1 MTSNLDNEVI
11 TKFRDQS
18 ISDKSSVIS
27 RQVLMITDNNQ
38 GSYNGQIKFDLDSL
52 ATSTNFLS
60 YAEAY
65 IEIPFIC
72 SAESVV
78 ATVGGT
84 NYAAKANFKD
94 FGKTTV
100 IIKDGY
106 HHFIDSFSIEM
117 EGRTIQQVQPF
128 TNVHAHFRMITS
140 ATESDLTKNSA
151 TTGFYKDSINA
162 LGYSATPSTAGIGY
176 SNFNSVALTRG
187 EETIVFDNT
196 QSSNIPYQT
205 NNNARIENGLSY
217 YTKEK
222 LTGTGNVDY
231 RHHWIIMATIKL
243 GDISDIFNK
252 IPLTKSTSI
261 RLTMN
266 YNSCQF
272 DVGCSAAT
280 PPIITFGNYQQIS
293 GSCNP
298 IMTNPE
304 TLIAYVEAGNATTDG
319 AIRFRINALNSGIGI
334 RPTIAITSARLYVPS
349 YKLAD
354 NVSLA
359 MLQSFPTTRIE
370 YNDIY
375 THTIPSIKANEVF
388 TYTLNTGVIN
398 PRYLVICAFD
408 KTNSLNE
415 AGTANRLDYP
425 TYQSP
430 FDTAPAT
437 LGGITLTELNCQ
449 IAGTNVLQENVRY
462 GWQNFLDQ
470 VVSINAVNGN
480 LTTPGISS
488 GLLNYFDYL
497 LGYRYY
503 VFNLSRREDS
513 QNTLTKSITISGRN
527 VSGTTIELICF
538 IAYRQALEIDTAT
551 GMLKP

>member
-27 RQVLMITDNNQ
+27 RQVLFITDNNQ

-52 ATSTNFLS
+52 ATSTNYLS

-65 IEIPFIC
+65 IEVPFIC
-72 SAESVV
+72 SAESVI

-84 NYAAKANFKD
+84 NYAAKASFKD
-94 FGKTTV
+94 LGKTGI

-117 EGRTIQQVQPF
+117 EGRTIQQIQPF

-140 ATESDLTKNSA
+140 ATELDLTKNSA
-151 TTGFYKDSINA
+151 TTGFYKDSIDA

-187 EETIVFDNT
+187 TETIVFDNT
-196 QSSNIPYQT
+196 QNSIIPYET
-205 NNNARIENGLSY
+205 NKTARIENGLSY
-217 YTKEK
+217 YSREEGATN
-222 LTGTGNVDY
+222 LDDRY
-231 RHHWIIMATIKL
+231 HWVIMATIKL

-252 IPLTKSTSI
+252 IPLTKTSSI
-261 RLTMN
+261 RLTIN

-272 DVGCSAAT
+272 DVGCSIDA
-280 PPIITFGNYQQIS
+280 PPLLTFGNYQQIS

-298 IMTNPE
+298 IMANPE
-304 TLIAYVEAGNATTDG
+304 FLVPYNNAGDARIAG
-319 AIRFRINALNSGIGI
+319 AIRFRINALNSGVGT
-334 RPTIAITSARLYVPS
+334 RPILAITSARLHVPS

-375 THTIPSIKANEVF
+375 THTIPSIAANEVF

-408 KTNSLNE
+408 KTNST
-415 AGTANRLDYP
+415 GRLSYP